1 MQNTNP
7 GNDTQPQHVSD
18 AAEASSTTAGAPSQR
33 PDQITEGT
41 DKATAESAETAS
53 APTLDEVFE
62 ASLESFPASDPPAWA
77 SGSA

>member
-18 AAEASSTTAGAPSQR
+18 AAETSSTTAGASSQ
-33 PDQITEGT
+33 PPEQAIEGT
-41 DKATAESAETAS
+41 DKATAESAETAP
-53 APTLDEVFE
+53 APTYDEVLE